1 MERGLLRD
9 NINSKVRNALAL
21 LDEVIASLFGIR
33 VVSYAHG
40 DRELDGFMI
49 FPHKM
54 VIAS

>member
-21 LDEVIASLFGIR
+21 LDEVITSLFGIR

-40 DRELDGFMI
+40 DRELDVFMI

-54 VIAS
+54 FIAS